1 MLLTVVSALARLDL
15 DPWQEAAKFAAM
27 PRETATQR
35 LASMIA
41 SVPDELSARREP
53 GMIAARLIALL
64 PHGARSGVTP
74 RVPLDGIGA
83 PANSWIVKYVVL
95 VVAVMAIQCLVAV
108 FQPPTPVYDA
118 HASTATTD
126 PGQKPPSVLGR

>member
-1 MLLTVVSALARLDL
+1 
-15 DPWQEAAKFAAM
+15 
-27 PRETATQR
+27 
-35 LASMIA
+35 
-41 SVPDELSARREP
+41 
-53 GMIAARLIALL
+53 MIAARLIALL